1 MDDIKKIGESA
12 RRSSRELKSELPPPP
27 PVEKKESKEE
37 DPRDSVEIR
46 RKSRELRRSTEEN
59 TANKD
64 VEERKSSREV
74 RRSTED
80 ASARRST
87 EEGTTTRKAGV
98 DSYKDSPSVLS
109 PSGVNRNMTSEDKLK
124 EIEKQL

>member
-1 MDDIKKIGESA
+1 MDEIKKIGESG

-37 DPRDSVEIR
+37 APRDSVEIR
-46 RKSRELRRSTEEN
+46 RKSREQRRSTEEKEASKS
-59 TANKD
+59 T
-64 VEERKSSREV
+64 EERKSSREI

-98 DSYKDSPSVLS
+98 DAYKDSPSVLS
-109 PSGVNRNMTSEDKLK
+109 PSGANRNMTAEDKLR